1 VEDSA
6 IKEKLDS
13 LLKEDLKN
21 YERIHKASTELKLEV
36 LLKEELKNFIRINGV
51 KFDRESF
58 SLLHLAA
65 KNKRVSLCVYLIDKI
80 IIGKLFL
87 KQAYFFGGIFLNFF
101 LI

>member
-1 VEDSA
+1 MEDSE

-87 KQAYFFGGIFLNFF
+87 KQSSFFFRFF
-101 LI
+101 